1 MLDALGVPPQ
11 EEALYRALLRRPDP
25 TLAELVEATGGEPS
39 RLRRQ
44 LRELET
50 KGLVT
55 RSPTRPVRFR
65 PSPPELAVEVLAL
78 SLHQQIDRARLAAVE
93 LDDLWRSGRAG
104 HEPPVQIVQGRDANT
119 QHFRQIQ
126 QSTRKEVLIFDMPPY
141 VEEGMADQ
149 TEVQLDLMDRGVSYR
164 TVYDR
169 TALAEP
175 EQLALARR
183 LTQRGERAR
192 IVDGLPMK
200 LLIADRTTALVPF
213 VLAGERQ
220 TVVLRSSPLLHGLV
234 ALFEAMWERGTPL
247 WGNGRPSDALSPEDV
262 QLLGYAAAGYTDEII
277 ARKVGVNKRT
287 VERRMRRLMD
297 TLGARTRFQAGLQ
310 AARRGLLG

>member
-1 MLDALGVPPQ
+1 MLNALGVSSQ
-11 EEALYRALLRRPDP
+11 EEALYRALLLRPDP
-25 TLAELVEATGGEPS
+25 TLAELAESTGAEPS

-44 LRELET
+44 LRELEA
-50 KGLVT
+50 KGLVS

-65 PSPPELAVEVLAL
+65 PAPPELAVEVLAL
-78 SLHQQIDRARLAAVE
+78 SLHQRIDRARLAAVE
-93 LDDLWRSGRAG
+93 LTDLWRSGRAE
-104 HEPPVQIVQGRDANT
+104 HEPPVQIVQGREANT
-119 QHFRQIQ
+119 QHFQ
-126 QSTRKEVLIFDMPPY
+126 QVQRSTREEVLIFDMPPY
-141 VEEGMADQ
+141 VEEGMAAQ
-149 TEVQLDLMDRGVSYR
+149 TDVQLDLMERGVVYR

-169 TALAEP
+169 GALAEP

-192 IVDGLPMK
+192 VVDGLPMK

-213 VLAGERQ
+213 VLDGERQ
-220 TVVLRSSPLLHGLV
+220 TVVLRSSPLLDGLI
-234 ALFEAMWERGTPL
+234 ALFEAQWERGTPL
-247 WGNGRPSDALSPEDV
+247 WGSGRPADELSPEDV

-297 TLGARTRFQAGLQ
+297 ALGARTRFQAGLQ

>member
-1 MLDALGVPPQ
+1 MLDALGISPQ
-11 EEALYRALLRRPDP
+11 EETLYRALLRRPDP
-25 TLAELVEATGGEPS
+25 TLAELAEALGTEPA

-44 LRELET
+44 LRELEA

-55 RSPTRPVRFR
+55 RSPTRPLRFR
-65 PSPPELAVEVLAL
+65 PAPPELALEVLAL
-78 SLHQQIDRARLAAVE
+78 SLHQRIDRARLAAVG
-93 LDDLWRSGRAG
+93 LTDLWRSGRG
-104 HEPPVQIVQGRDANT
+104 DEQPVQIVQGREATT
-119 QHFRQIQ
+119 QHFEQVQ
-126 QSTRKEVLIFDMPPY
+126 QSTREEVLILDMPPY
-141 VEEGMADQ
+141 VEEGISTQ
-149 TEVQLDLMDRGVSYR
+149 TDVQLGLMASGVTYR

-175 EQLALARR
+175 EQVALARR

-192 IVDGLPMK
+192 VVDGLPMK
-200 LLIADRTTALVPF
+200 LLIADRSTALVPF

-220 TVVLRSSPLLHGLV
+220 TVVLRSSPLLDGLI
-234 ALFEAMWERGTPL
+234 ALFESLWERGTPL
-247 WGNGRPSDALSPEDV
+247 WGKGRAADELSAQDV

-287 VERRMRRLMD
+287 IERRMRRLMD
-297 TLGARTRFQAGLQ
+297 ALGARTRFQAGLQ